1 MRYLDRAAMPTARFP
16 FLDHPGPIAF
26 AHRGGGKEQP
36 ENSMAAFSHAVRLG
50 YRHVETDVQ
59 ATRDGVAVV
68 FHDAELG
75 ALTDRRGKI
84 SDLAWDEVR
93 RARIAGRE
101 PVVRLDDLLGAWPEL
116 RVNLEPKSDQAVA
129 PLAEAVRRADAVE
142 RVCVGS
148 FSGARVRRAR
158 QLLGP
163 KLCTSLGPLGVTR
176 LRLAS
181 FGMPAGRGFVEG
193 AAQVATRHYGLP
205 VVDRGFLKAAAR
217 HGLQVHVWTID
228 READMH
234 RLLDLGVDGIMS
246 GRPSL
251 LKAVLQRR
259 GQWHGS

>member
-1 MRYLDRAAMPTARFP
+1 MPSTRYP

-36 ENSMAAFSHAVRLG
+36 ENSMAAFAHAVGLG
-50 YRHVETDVQ
+50 YRYVETDVQ
-59 ATRDGVAVV
+59 ATSDGVPVV
-68 FHDAELG
+68 FHDDSLD
-75 ALTDRRGKI
+75 ALTDHAGKI
-84 SDLAWDEVR
+84 ADLAWDDVR
-93 RARIAGRE
+93 RARTHGRE
-101 PVVRLDDLLGAWPEL
+101 PLVRLDDLLAAWPDL
-116 RVNLEPKSDQAVA
+116 KVNLEPKSDQAVE
-129 PLAEAVRRADAVE
+129 PLADAVRRAGALE

-148 FSGARVRRAR
+148 FSGTRVHRAR

-163 KLCTSLGPLGVTR
+163 DLCTSLSPLGVTR

-181 FGMPAGRGFVEG
+181 FGLPAGRRFVEA
-193 AAQVATRHYGLP
+193 AAQVATHHYGLP
-205 VVDRGFLKAAAR
+205 VVDNTFLRAAER

-228 READMH
+228 REAEME

-259 GQWHGS
+259 GQWHGV

>member
-1 MRYLDRAAMPTARFP
+1 MSLRRPAMHGVRFP
-16 FLDHPGPIAF
+16 FLDHPGPIPF

-36 ENSMAAFSHAVRLG
+36 ENSMAAFSNAVSLG
-50 YRHVETDVQ
+50 YGHIETDVQ

-68 FHDAELG
+68 FHDASLD
-75 ALTDRRGKI
+75 ALTDRGGKI
-84 SDLAWDEVR
+84 SDLTWNEVR
-93 RARIAGRE
+93 PARIAGRE
-101 PVVRLDDLLGAWPEL
+101 PLVRLDDLLGAWPDL
-116 RVNLEPKSDQAVA
+116 RINLEPKTDQAVE
-129 PLAEAVRRADAVE
+129 PLADAVRRAGAVE

-163 KLCTSLGPLGVTR
+163 ELCTSLGPLGVIR
-176 LRLAS
+176 VRLAS
-181 FGMPAGRGFVEG
+181 LGLPAGGSFVEG
-193 AAQVATRHYGLP
+193 AAQVATHHYGLR
-205 VVDRGFLKAAAR
+205 VVDRNFLEAAAW
-217 HGLQVHVWTID
+217 HGLQVHVWTVD
-228 READMH
+228 QEAEMV

>member
-1 MRYLDRAAMPTARFP
+1 MPRVRYP

-36 ENSMAAFSHAVRLG
+36 ENSMAAFTHAVGLG
-50 YRHVETDVQ
+50 YRYVETDVQ
-59 ATRDGVAVV
+59 ATSDGVPVV
-68 FHDAELG
+68 FHDPSLD
-75 ALTDRRGKI
+75 ALTDRTGRIG
-84 SDLAWDEVR
+84 DLAWDEVR
-93 RARIAGRE
+93 KARTHGRE
-101 PVVRLDDLLGAWPEL
+101 PLVRLDDLLAAWPDL
-116 RVNLEPKSDQAVA
+116 KVNLEPKSDQAVE
-129 PLAEAVRRADAVE
+129 PLADAVRRTGAVE

-148 FSGARVRRAR
+148 FSGARVQRTR

-163 KLCTSLGPLGVTR
+163 SLCTSLGPMGITR

-181 FGMPAGRGFVEG
+181 FGWPAGRGFVEA
-193 AAQVATRHYGLP
+193 AAQVATHHYGLR
-205 VVDRGFLKAAAR
+205 VVDDIFLKAAER

-228 READMH
+228 GEAEME

-259 GQWHGS
+259 GQWHGN